1 MTEPGQGD
9 ILQATSWTDFVG
21 QTAMKERLSTWISAA
36 VTQRRM
42 LEHVLLA
49 GPPGFGKTS
58 LAKII
63 AAEVQD
69 PFQKLVMPMKGPAFA
84 AFLRGWP
91 GGVLLLDEIHACSK
105 SEQESLL
112 EFLDSNMYRLP
123 NGRKVQ
129 VPHLTVIGATTEPEK
144 LIKPL
149 VDRFPIRPAFT
160 DYSDDDM
167 GTIVLSMAE
176 KLGVDMDVDTAL
188 TLGQATGGTPRNAR
202 RLVFAARDLTC
213 NGRTASV
220 EAIFDLCDVQPDGL
234 TATHMEYLTT
244 LADLDG
250 QAGLKVLG
258 TMLGQHVSVLTD
270 IERLLFKR
278 KLITLQPGG
287 RELTMTG
294 YTRIKRGAQPLRRV
308 G

>member
-1 MTEPGQGD
+1 MTGTGQGD
-9 ILQATSWTDFVG
+9 VLQATTWDEFIG
-21 QTAMKERLSTWISAA
+21 QTAMKQRLSTWIGAA
-36 VTQRRM
+36 VAQHRM

-49 GPPGFGKTS
+49 GPPGFGKTT
-58 LAKII
+58 LATII
-63 AAEVQD
+63 ADSVGD
-69 PFQKLVMPMKGPAFA
+69 PIEKLIMPMQPVAFA
-84 AFLRGWP
+84 AFLRGFA

-105 SEQESLL
+105 SEQEALL
-112 EFLDSNMYRLP
+112 GFLDTGTYRLA
-123 NGRKVQ
+123 NGRRLHID
-129 VPHLTVIGATTEPEK
+129 HLTIVGATTEPEK

-149 VDRFPIRPAFT
+149 VDRFPFRPSFA

-176 KLGVDMDVDTAL
+176 KLGVDLDVDTAI
-188 TLGQATGGTPRNAR
+188 TLGQAAGGTPRNAR

-213 NGRTASV
+213 NGRTASA

-234 TATHMEYLTT
+234 TALHMEYMTQ

-250 QAGLKVLG
+250 IAGLKTLG
-258 TMLGQHVSVLTD
+258 TMLGQHASVLND
-270 IERLLFKR
+270 VERLLLKR
-278 KLITLQPGG
+278 KLISLQPGG

-308 G
+308 V